1 MAEKAI
7 LEKLNSIHT
16 DVKLIR
22 ADLIVTKNDV
32 AEHELILRG
41 ESKRDGLV
49 ADITKIKSS
58 QRIAQ
63 KIWILLT
70 SALASVIAW
79 LEMDK

>member
-1 MAEKAI
+1 MAEKDI

-22 ADLIVTKNDV
+22 ADLSVTKNDV

-41 ESKRDGLV
+41 ESKRTGLV
-49 ADITKIKSS
+49 ADVTKIKSS
-58 QRIAQ
+58 QTTAQ
-63 KIWILLT
+63 RIWILLT

-79 LEMDK
+79 LEMDR

>member
-1 MAEKAI
+1 MAEKDI

-41 ESKRDGLV
+41 ESKRNGLV
-49 ADITKIKSS
+49 ADVTKIKSS
-58 QRIAQ
+58 QTTAQ
-63 KIWILLT
+63 RIWILLT